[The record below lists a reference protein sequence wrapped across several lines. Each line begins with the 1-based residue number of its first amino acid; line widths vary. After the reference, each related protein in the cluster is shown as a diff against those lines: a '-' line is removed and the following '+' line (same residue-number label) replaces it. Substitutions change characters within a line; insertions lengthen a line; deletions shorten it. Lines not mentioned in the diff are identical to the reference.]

1 VRAYTAPPRE
11 GRCAALTKLAFLG
24 HAAHD
29 PRVIPSIAPA
39 LFFLAPP
46 GSLDRFHD
54 ALDPGE
60 TARIAVFGDSHVAS
74 DGPTS
79 ALRRRLQTRF
89 GDGGHGF
96 VLLGRTWPL
105 YRHVGVRLG
114 AHPAWATR
122 RLRERDRIPVRY
134 GLGGARST
142 ARIRG
147 AVAWAEGE
155 ASRIEI
161 VWERVPGGGKA
172 RVRIDGRPAGEID
185 AGGPFPRTDSRV
197 FDVPAGRHRI
207 DVQADGDGPV
217 TLHGAVLERGP
228 GVVVDSLGVP
238 ALVSTSLERTDRAA
252 LEEHLRLRAPDLVV
266 FAFGTNDVRFDGF
279 DRRGWRP
286 RIAAILRLL
295 RDPARSACLVVG
307 PIDRVH
313 RRSDGR
319 WVASLDEVIALQKG
333 AAADAGCAFFDARAA
348 MGGAGSMARW
358 MQERPGLTLRDGV
371 HLSSRGYDEIAALL
385 EKAIAP

>member
-1 VRAYTAPPRE
+1 MAFW
-11 GRCAALTKLAFLG
+11 KLALRG
-24 HAAHD
+24 RAVHD
-29 PRVIPSIAPA
+29 PRVVPAIAPA
-39 LFFLAPP
+39 LLLFAPP

-54 ALDPGE
+54 ALGPGE

-79 ALRRRLQTRF
+79 ALRRRLQARF
-89 GDGGHGF
+89 GNGGHGF

-114 AHPAWATR
+114 AHAAWTTR
-122 RLRERDRIPVRY
+122 RLRERDRSAVRY

-161 VWERVPGGGKA
+161 LWERAPGGGNA
-172 RVRIDGRPAGEID
+172 RVRIDGRPVGAID
-185 AGGPFPRTDSRV
+185 ARGPFHSTASRV

-207 DVQADGDGPV
+207 EVRADGDGPV
-217 TLHGAVLERGP
+217 TLHGAVLEGGP

-252 LEEHLRLRAPDLVV
+252 LDEHLRLRAPDLVV

-279 DRRGWRP
+279 DRSGWRP
-286 RIAAILRLL
+286 RIAAILRAL

-313 RRSDGR
+313 RRSDGP
-319 WVASLDEVIALQKG
+319 WAASLDEVIALQKG

-348 MGGAGSMARW
+348 MGGPGSMARW
-358 MQERPGLTLRDGV
+358 MRDRPGLTLRDGV
-371 HLSSRGYDEIAALL
+371 HLSPRGYDEIAALL
-385 EKAIAP
+385 ARAIAP